1 MTGALPLS
9 LCMIVRNEEHCLASC
24 LASVRP
30 LVKEIVVV
38 DTGSTDATREVAAA
52 AGACVYDFGWCD
64 DFAAA
69 RNYSLELATGEWILV
84 LDADEVLEPVG
95 REEMAELLAADGVE
109 GYFVTVRS
117 YLDSGCEA
125 VEDMVVRLF
134 RNRPVYRFEGAIH
147 EQVAGTI
154 KRHNNGG
161 GLACSGLVIH
171 HMGYL
176 SREIG
181 TKDKRRRNIRVI
193 EKALAGRPSDP
204 FLLYSLGIEYLLSGR
219 TDEGISCL
227 ERALGLMKGDEG
239 YCRDLLITLGLGL
252 LKGGR
257 CDKLAGVLETALSVY
272 PEDPDLALIRGMLHF
287 SEGRYEQAVAE
298 IRHGLNNG
306 AGILQS
312 SRLLSLIG
320 DACSH
325 LGCYDDALKEYHRAL
340 KLNPGQLYPLIRIL
354 EMIRL
359 GRITG
364 DWGYLSCFAPLAVKR
379 YLRDR
384 LREMGEL
391 SLAVI
396 LSLLTVVEAAGRNES
411 GILPALCK
419 EHIAVVQECRDGS
432 PFWEYLLLSAEE
444 LFLCAEAWQR
454 WPSLRDLLP
463 RSRVLELASSSL
475 EAAVRVLFPLRA
487 SPANLP

>member
-1 MTGALPLS
+1 MTGVLPLS

-38 DTGSTDATREVAAA
+38 DTGSTDRTREVAAA

-69 RNYSLELATGEWILV
+69 RNYSLELATGDWILV
-84 LDADEVLEPVG
+84 LDADEVLEPVR
-95 REEMAELLAADGVE
+95 REEMAGLLAADGVE

-134 RNRPVYRFEGAIH
+134 RNRPFYRFEGAIH

-161 GLACSGLVIH
+161 GLARSDLIIH

-176 SREIG
+176 NREIG
-181 TKDKRRRNIRVI
+181 AKDKRRRNIRVI
-193 EKALAGRPSDP
+193 KKALAGSPSDP
-204 FLLYSLGIEYLLSGR
+204 FLHYSLGIEYLLSGR
-219 TDEGISCL
+219 TDEGIGCL

-252 LKGGR
+252 LKAGR
-257 CDKLAGVLETALSVY
+257 RDKLAGMLETTLSIY
-272 PEDPDLALIRGMLHF
+272 SGDPDLVLIRGMLYF

-298 IRHGLNNG
+298 LRRGLNG
-306 AGILQS
+306 GVDILPF

-325 LGCYDDALKEYHRAL
+325 LGRYDEAMKEYHQAL
-340 KLNPGQLYPLIRIL
+340 RFNPGQLYPLTRIL
-354 EMIRL
+354 EMIRT

-391 SLAVI
+391 PLAVI
-396 LSLLTVVEAAGRNES
+396 LSLLTVVEAAVRNDGE
-411 GILPALCK
+411 ILPALCR
-419 EHIAVVQECRDGS
+419 EHLAVVERCRDGE
-432 PFWEYLLLSAEE
+432 PLREYLFLSAEE

-454 WPSLRDLLP
+454 WPSLGDLLH
-463 RSRVLELASSSL
+463 RGRVLELVSSSL
-475 EAAVRVLFPLRA
+475 EVAVKVLFPLRA
-487 SPANLP
+487 SSSDLP